1 MPVRAW
7 GFDSPLSDFLSQP
20 LCFTAGRLAVLC
32 ASIDYE
38 HQSTRYQGRETPAP
52 GRDTNSH
59 NCIGSASVE
68 IHEHTTNRPL
78 FCCREL
84 NFSMDSQRLID
95 HQQAIV
101 QAVPT
106 SVLADVCPRVSVE
119 RVIYLA
125 VLGGSVGR
133 LLCGCVG
140 RVAEVLL

>member
-1 MPVRAW
+1 
-7 GFDSPLSDFLSQP
+7 
-20 LCFTAGRLAVLC
+20 LAVLC

-119 RVIYLA
+119 RVIYSA
-125 VLGGSVGR
+125 VLGVCFAAALGVWLRCCCDR
-133 LLCGCVG
+133 LWS
-140 RVAEVLL
+140 LLRHDESSCHNRQHVV